1 MPKKPKELFFMK
13 NNFKVILAILFAIF
27 SFLLYSRGLLESTP
41 FVGDTARDLFDILQI
56 SLGDFR
62 LIGPKLSFGGI
73 YSAPWYYYLFVPVYL
88 LFGKSFAAVLSFNA
102 LIHSLALAFVFLLLS
117 RRWGSAKSVLFTAA
131 LMFLPLY
138 VFSAKNPGNAF
149 SYQPFLV
156 LFLVWVFLK
165 KHWES
170 REVLLAGLA
179 AGFIASFHV
188 ILLLIFFP
196 AWVFLLLRKQFKEAA
211 LLIFGFVLPFAP
223 LVLFELKHNFVMLK
237 NTFLDQSYK
246 MFTQN
251 QNIPDREAS
260 PTNLVVNF
268 FFINSQLASW
278 TVLGPLVLMGVAFLA
293 NFREKVNL
301 KWLGWGI
308 ISYLI
313 FTFLSRYQFAIHY
326 LLPLG
331 LTILVLTLLIL
342 HKNRLFYLVLSV
354 VMLVSIAKI
363 NLKQQSST
371 QNYQQVK
378 KEVTQVIK
386 SAEFAKE
393 SFNIVNVDQG
403 GRSSTGNQYRYFFL
417 LNGLNPL
424 NEYQFTESKS
434 LLVFAD
440 KSFNKQQ
447 LKRLNNYEIRQFGS
461 TFLQKARVIETTG
474 SRVFVL
480 EK

>member
-1 MPKKPKELFFMK
+1 M
-13 NNFKVILAILFAIF
+13 LA
-27 SFLLYSRGLLESTP
+27 
-41 FVGDTARDLFDILQI
+41 
-56 SLGDFR
+56 
-62 LIGPKLSFGGI
+62 
-73 YSAPWYYYLFVPVYL
+73 
-88 LFGKSFAAVLSFNA
+88 
-102 LIHSLALAFVFLLLS
+102 
-117 RRWGSAKSVLFTAA
+117 
-131 LMFLPLY
+131 PLY
-138 VFSAKNPGNAF
+138 VFSAQNPGNAF

-170 REVLLAGLA
+170 REVLLAGVA
-179 AGFIASFHV
+179 SGFIASFHV

-196 AWVFLLLRKQFKEAA
+196 AWVYLLLRKQFKEAA
-211 LLIFGFVLPFAP
+211 LLVFGFTLPFAP

-237 NTFLDQSYK
+237 NTFVDQSYK

-251 QNIPDREAS
+251 QNIPNREAS
-260 PTNLVVNF
+260 PTNLVANF
-268 FFINSQLASW
+268 FFINSQLISW

-293 NFREKVNL
+293 NLREKANL

-331 LTILVLTLLIL
+331 LTILVLTLLTL
-342 HKNRLFYLVLSV
+342 HKNRLFYLVLAV
-354 VMLVSIAKI
+354 VLLVSITKI
-363 NLKQQSST
+363 NLKQQVSSH
-371 QNYQQVK
+371 NYEQVG

-386 SAEFAKE
+386 TAKFTKE
-393 SFNIVNVDQG
+393 SFNIVNIDQG

-417 LNGLNPL
+417 LRSLTPL
-424 NEYQFTESKS
+424 NEYQFAESKS

-447 LKRLNNYEIRQFGS
+447 LNKLNNYEIRQFGS
-461 TFLQKARVIETTG
+461 KFLQKAKVVETTT